1 MRKQDKFIIW
11 PAYFDQT
18 KTRKD
23 GRRVE
28 KSLAV
33 QHPKIDEVAL
43 AVQKLGL
50 NHEVVADA
58 VYPKSP
64 WVKTG
69 MILVEKAGSKE
80 HIIRRI
86 AGQLPKVR
94 SEAPK
99 EKPTK
104 KKKKQ
109 KKRV

>member
-1 MRKQDKFIIW
+1 MRKQDKVAIW

-33 QHPKIDEVAL
+33 QHPKIDEVTL

-50 NHEVVADA
+50 KHELVADSG
-58 VYPKSP
+58 YPKMP
-64 WVKTG
+64 WVKMG
-69 MILVEKAGSKE
+69 MVLVEKQGSKE
-80 HIIRRI
+80 QVIRRI
-86 AGQLPKVR
+86 AGQLPKIR
-94 SEAPK
+94 SEVSK

-104 KKKKQ
+104 RKKKK
-109 KKRV
+109 

>member
-1 MRKQDKFIIW
+1 MRKQDKVIIW

-33 QHPKIDEVAL
+33 QHPKIDEITL

-50 NHEVVADA
+50 KHELVTDSG
-58 VYPKSP
+58 YPKMP

-69 MILVEKAGSKE
+69 MVLVEKQGSKE
-80 HIIRRI
+80 QVIRRI
-86 AGQLPKVR
+86 AGQLPKIR
-94 SEAPK
+94 SEIPK
-99 EKPTK
+99 EKPKTK
-104 KKKKQ
+104 KKKK
-109 KKRV
+109 KK

>member
-1 MRKQDKFIIW
+1 MRKQDKVIIW

-33 QHPKIDEVAL
+33 QHSKIDEVTL

-50 NHEVVADA
+50 KHELVADA
-58 VYPKSP
+58 GYPKTP

-69 MILVEKAGSKE
+69 MILVEKTGSKE
-80 HIIRRI
+80 QVIRRI
-86 AGQLPKVR
+86 AGQLPKIR

-99 EKPTK
+99 EKPK
-104 KKKKQ
+104 KKKK
-109 KKRV
+109 